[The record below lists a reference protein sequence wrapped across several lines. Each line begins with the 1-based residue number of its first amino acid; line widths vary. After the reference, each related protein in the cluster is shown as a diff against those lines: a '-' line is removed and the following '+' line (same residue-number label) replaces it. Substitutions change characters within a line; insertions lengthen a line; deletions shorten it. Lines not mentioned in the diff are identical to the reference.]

1 MSSLETYAVL
11 APKLFD
17 AGYEVL
23 PILPNQKRPNISGWT
38 TMNFR
43 DRQILDHYIR
53 QCPHF
58 GVGVKTGDVVIID
71 IDCPRGDLAIEFQDR
86 CFSMLGEAPV
96 RIGKAPKRA
105 LCYRIDGEPLDKKA
119 TKKYELDGT
128 FFQVEVL
135 GQGQQCVIYGVHPNT
150 NAPYH
155 WVGDSLEHLPFDQLV
170 PVTEEQIDKLLRE
183 FCDRLGQVF
192 GKELIPQP
200 QELVPSSVLLPTKL
214 SNEDPLLD
222 ALSYLDP
229 QRYDEWVSIGLA
241 LKTTGRVDAAEIFQ
255 SWSAKRPDGSVPSNY
270 RGPEDTLAKF
280 HKFRPERT
288 SVASIFSKA
297 SRGGWRDTR
306 LLQLT
311 DLGNGERLVRD
322 WGNEIVFCSDQKA
335 WYAWSDKH
343 WEMCDQKV
351 KQYAKNTTRKISTE
365 ASGRPDLAGDIIK
378 WQKTSESVARQSA
391 MLETASSDPEI
402 SRPFDLFLKDSHL
415 FNVQNGTFELNKQIL
430 REHRQSD
437 HITKL
442 ANASLQDNSVCPR
455 WIRFIDEI
463 TNEDAALALFL
474 KKFCGYMLS
483 GDRTE
488 QIILFL
494 VGEGAN
500 GKSVFLDVLKH
511 VFGSYAGVI
520 SAKALV
526 DRNASSIPSD
536 IAALANKRFVMLS
549 EFPEHAAINTAT
561 VKSITGGDEITARH
575 LYKEWFEFKPQFQVV
590 CALNNLPKLTWVDAA
605 FFRRVRII
613 PFERIFTPDQ
623 RNKAL
628 QAELKAEADGIL
640 KWIVEGYQLY
650 RSEGLEATPKMLA
663 FLDEYMTNED
673 PVAQFVESY
682 VDGASEKEFIPVQ
695 TMLGAIDAYCRRQG
709 IETPVETQTRKRLR
723 ELLGAT
729 FQRRYGH
736 HQDRTRGFVG
746 YTIIEDRDDE
756 VCF

>member
-1 MSSLETYAVL
+1 MSRSETYAKL
-11 APKLFD
+11 APKLLD

-23 PILPNQKRPNISGWT
+23 PIVPNQKRPNIQAWT
-38 TMNFR
+38 TINFR
-43 DRQILDHYIR
+43 DPKTVEQYIS
-53 QCPHF
+53 QCPGY
-58 GVGVKTGDVVIID
+58 GVGVKTGDVVVID
-71 IDCPRGDLAIEFQDR
+71 IDCPREDLAIEFQNR
-86 CFSMLGEAPV
+86 CFSVLGEAPV
-96 RIGKAPKRA
+96 RIGNAPKRA
-105 LCYRIDGEPLDKKA
+105 LYYRIDGEPLDKKA
-119 TKKYELDGT
+119 TKRHSVDGT

-135 GQGQQCVIYGVHPNT
+135 GQGQQSVIYGVHPDT

-155 WVGDSLEHLPFDQLV
+155 WVGDSLEHLPFDQLM
-170 PVTEEQIDKLLRE
+170 PVTEEQVDTLLRE
-183 FCDRLGQVF
+183 LCDRLEQEF
-192 GKELIPQP
+192 GKKLTRGP
-200 QELVPSSVLLPTKL
+200 QEVAPPSVLSPTKL
-214 SNEDPLLD
+214 PNDDPLID
-222 ALSYLDP
+222 ALGYLDP
-229 QRYDEWVSIGLA
+229 QSYDLWVSVGYA
-241 LKTTGRVDAAEIFQ
+241 LRSSGRTDAGEIFQ
-255 SWSAKRPDGSVPSNY
+255 SWSAKRPDGTTPSNY
-270 RGPEDTLAKF
+270 QGPDDALEKF
-280 HKFRPERT
+280 NKFNPKNT
-288 SVASIFSKA
+288 SVSSIFSKA
-297 SRGGWRDTR
+297 SRRGWRDTR

-335 WYAWSDKH
+335 WYAWSGKH

-351 KQYAKNTTRKISTE
+351 KQYAKNTTRKISAE
-365 ASGRPDLAGDIIK
+365 ASGRPDLAGEIIK
-378 WQKTSESVARQSA
+378 WQKTSESVARQNA

-402 SRPFDLFLKDSHL
+402 SRPFDLFLKDWHL

-442 ANASLQDNSVCPR
+442 ANASLQDNAVCPR

-474 KKFCGYMLS
+474 QKFCGYMLS
-483 GDRTE
+483 GDRAE

-549 EFPEHAAINTAT
+549 EFPEHAPINTAT

-613 PFERIFTPDQ
+613 PFERIFKPEERD
-623 RNKAL
+623 KAL

-640 KWIVEGYQLY
+640 KWVVEGYQLY
-650 RSEGLEATPKMLA
+650 HSEGLEPTSKMLA

-682 VDGASEKEFIPVQ
+682 VYEASEKEFVPVQ
-695 TMLGAIDAYCRRQG
+695 TMLGAIEAYCHRQG
-709 IETPVETQTRKRLR
+709 IEAPAETQTRKRLR

-729 FQRRYGH
+729 LQRRYGH
-736 HQDRTRGFVG
+736 HKNRTRGYAG

-756 VCF
+756 GCF